1 MKDQTFNQVNP
12 DQDEAP
18 RQAAEI
24 APSNAPAPVADGVVG
39 IGASDSETSFHPGRF
54 DLGGF
59 LGLLAGETGEAREGE
74 RDIIASAICLATDLC
89 DWKQLPSLA
98 RLLNWH
104 AEEINFRAER
114 AGRNTLS
121 VRGQTD
127 QLAILALCAAIQTNG
142 FVNADERQ
150 ARSLAFLALVD
161 LAAHS
166 AGMLKGVA
174 FKNMCAGC

>member
-1 MKDQTFNQVNP
+1 MKDQTFNQINP

-18 RQAAEI
+18 RQAAEM
-24 APSNAPAPVADGVVG
+24 APISDPVADVVG
-39 IGASDSETSFHPGRF
+39 IGAPESETSFHPGRY
-54 DLGGF
+54 DLGAF

-74 RDIIASAICLATDLC
+74 RDIIASAIRLATDMC

-98 RLLNWH
+98 RLLHWH

-114 AGRNTLS
+114 AGRKTLS

-174 FKNMCAGC
+174 C